1 MISEDERCRLAV
13 NELKRLAL
21 QTYGWLKPN
30 VFEKIAK
37 RAKVDVKTLYRYI
50 KEKDVIIWN

>member
-21 QTYGWLKPN
+21 QTYGGLKPN

-50 KEKDVIIWN
+50 KEKDVII